1 MKADTKLEVFI
12 LDVRAALTRL
22 ENNLI
27 FLNKT
32 SIKKVEKKILFDQNE
47 KDELS
52 SSSSENSDG

>member
-1 MKADTKLEVFI
+1 MKADIKLEDFI

-32 SIKKVEKKILFDQNE
+32 SIKKVEKKILFDYNE
-47 KDELS
+47 KE
-52 SSSSENSDG
+52 E

>member
-1 MKADTKLEVFI
+1 M
-12 LDVRAALTRL
+12 RAALTRL

-47 KDELS
+47 NDEQS
-52 SSSSENSDG
+52 SSSSENSDK